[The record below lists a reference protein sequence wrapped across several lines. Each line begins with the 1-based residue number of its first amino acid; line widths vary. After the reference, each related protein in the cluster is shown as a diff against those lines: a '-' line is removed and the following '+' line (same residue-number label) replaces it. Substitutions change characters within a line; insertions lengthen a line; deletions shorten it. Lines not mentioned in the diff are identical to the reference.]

1 MTSKVARL
9 TPAGRQR
16 ILRGLARSWQ
26 PGGAHDLRF
35 HHAPVDADTLRKRA
49 LHDRK
54 GSHYATISTNGFV
67 FELFWSASGRV
78 DQVDVFI
85 GGKHMLTARPS
96 ICLEWCREK
105 ACFSR
110 DQVAY

>member
-9 TPAGRQR
+9 TPAGRAR

-26 PGGAHDLRF
+26 PGGSHDARF
-35 HHAPVDADTLRKRA
+35 HHATVDADTLRLRT

-54 GSHYATISTNGFV
+54 GAHYATVLTSGLV
-67 FELFWSASGRV
+67 FELFWSVNGRV
-78 DQVDVFI
+78 DQVDVFLA
-85 GGKHMLTARPS
+85 GKNMLTARPS
-96 ICLEWCREK
+96 ICLEWCRER

-110 DQVAY
+110 DALAS